1 MAGTKYDCGSDAGV
15 AEALRATAAQRP
27 HARGKP
33 LPGDPLKEMLQSVD
47 VYTLRKLL
55 QVSREMKACVP
66 EHNRRF
72 GGGRFVVIPYV
83 NPRTQPCPSE
93 DDDALEKLDEGMYAY
108 YKRSNR
114 IELMQRGCHHV
125 PCDANNSSSGLC
137 WQDASIPHLIDRGS
151 FQLRVYWDPGFKVFG
166 PYGMPTPGIMMTKLW
181 IDFPSTEV
189 GTHELTSER
198 GMRLKYEVLAREKKR
213 SKSVLLRGTHACH
226 FRILQFSIDDEAWA
240 SMEPRYQEGKL
251 ACEER
256 HRQEQ
261 LERDLESDDPAV
273 RGAAEAIVEDQLAAK
288 SAIHET
294 WMVEYYRELEAG
306 DVA

>member
-1 MAGTKYDCGSDAGV
+1 MAGTKYNCGSSAGV
-15 AEALRATAAQRP
+15 SDALRATAAQRP

-33 LPGDPLKEMLQSVD
+33 LQGDPLKEMLQFVD
-47 VYTLRKLL
+47 LYTLPNLL
-55 QVSREMKACVP
+55 LVSREMKACVP
-66 EHNRRF
+66 GHNRRF
-72 GGGRFVVIPYV
+72 AERLFVVIPYV
-83 NPRTQPCPSE
+83 HPKLQYSPSE
-93 DDDALEKLDEGMYAY
+93 DDDALEKLDEDVYAY

-125 PCDANNSSSGLC
+125 PCDAHNSCRELC
-137 WQDASIPHLIDRGS
+137 WQETRIPLFIGRGS

-198 GMRLKYEVLAREKKR
+198 GMRLKYEVLTRTKEDDR
-213 SKSVLLRGTHACH
+213 LLPYRCH

-240 SMEPRYQEGKL
+240 SMEPRYQEEKL
-251 ACEER
+251 ARKDR

-273 RGAAEAIVEDQLAAK
+273 RGAAEAIVEDQLAAR
-288 SAIHET
+288 AAYHEVL
-294 WMVEYYRELEAG
+294 MDEYYRELEAG
-306 DVA
+306 EGA

>member
-1 MAGTKYDCGSDAGV
+1 MAGTKYDCGSGAGV

-33 LPGDPLKEMLQSVD
+33 LQGDPLKEMLQFVD
-47 VYTLRKLL
+47 LYTLPNLL
-55 QVSREMKACVP
+55 LVSREMKACAP
-66 EHNRRF
+66 GHNRRF
-72 GGGRFVVIPYV
+72 AERLFVVIPYV
-83 NPRTQPCPSE
+83 NPRIQPCPSE

-108 YKRSNR
+108 YERSNR
-114 IELMQRGCHHV
+114 MELTQRGCHHV
-125 PCDANNSSSGLC
+125 PCDANNSSRGLC
-137 WQDASIPHLIDRGS
+137 WQETPIPHLIDRGS

-198 GMRLKYEVLAREKKR
+198 GMRLKYEVLTREKER
-213 SKSVLLRGTHACH
+213 STVLSGGRYACH

-240 SMEPRYQEGKL
+240 SMEPRYQEEKL
-251 ACEER
+251 AREDR

-288 SAIHET
+288 SAIHDT
-294 WMVEYYRELEAG
+294 WEVEYYRELE
-306 DVA
+306 

>member
-1 MAGTKYDCGSDAGV
+1 MAGTKYDCGSGAGV

-33 LPGDPLKEMLQSVD
+33 LQGDPLKEMLQFVD
-47 VYTLRKLL
+47 LYTLPNLL
-55 QVSREMKACVP
+55 LVSREMKACAP
-66 EHNRRF
+66 GHNRRF
-72 GGGRFVVIPYV
+72 AERLFVVIPYV
-83 NPRTQPCPSE
+83 NPRIQPCPSE

-108 YKRSNR
+108 YERSNR
-114 IELMQRGCHHV
+114 MELTQRGCHHV
-125 PCDANNSSSGLC
+125 PCDANNSSRGLC
-137 WQDASIPHLIDRGS
+137 WQETPIPHLIDRGS

-198 GMRLKYEVLAREKKR
+198 GMRLKYEVLTREKER
-213 SKSVLLRGTHACH
+213 STVLSGGRYACH

-240 SMEPRYQEGKL
+240 SMEPRYQEEKL
-251 ACEER
+251 AREDR

-261 LERDLESDDPAV
+261 RERDLESDDPAV

-288 SAIHET
+288 SAIHDT
-294 WMVEYYRELEAG
+294 WEVEYYRELE
-306 DVA
+306 